1 MEHDVLR
8 ELIRDKLADGRLPQN
23 SISRVW
29 GGAGNSEM
37 CVACEGIIEK
47 NQFVMEGIGA
57 GLKAIQ
63 FHVRCFY
70 YWDAERT
77 PPGR

>member
-1 MEHDVLR
+1 VEHDVLR

-37 CVACEGIIEK
+37 CVACEGI
-47 NQFVMEGIGA
+47 GA